1 MNSGAGAHHSR
12 HGNNGE
18 RKSEAKLKCSIKDNA
33 LPYRG
38 EPTRAAYKKPVMGEG
53 KYIHVIPSVYNPRP
67 APVPSRKP
75 APKKKAVKASKARRR
90 REVRQPPRYWTDER
104 VKTLIELYDQ
114 GLIYADIAFQMETSR
129 SAVNS
134 EINRLISKKVIQP
147 RKQGDRWEQEE
158 VDRLVELKKSGKT
171 IAEISDILGKSKK
184 SCYSEW
190 RLWNDKQASLRGVFR
205 GMDDGRGKP

>member
-1 MNSGAGAHHSR
+1 MTS
-12 HGNNGE
+12 
-18 RKSEAKLKCSIKDNA
+18 KCSIKNRA
-33 LPYRG
+33 LPFRG
-38 EPTRAAYKKPVMGEG
+38 DPTRAAYQKPVMGEG
-53 KYIHVIPSVYNPRP
+53 KYIHVIPSVYDPKP

-75 APKKKAVKASKARRR
+75 VPKKKAVKASKVRRR
-90 REVRQPPRYWTDER
+90 REVRHPPRYWTEER

-114 GLIYADIAFQMETSR
+114 GLIYADIALQMETSR

-158 VDRLVELKKSGKT
+158 VDRLVDLKKSGKT
-171 IAEISDILGKSKK
+171 IAEISDILGKSKN

-190 RLWNDKQASLRGVFR
+190 RFWNDKQASLRGLFDKLDNSR
-205 GMDDGRGKP
+205 KLD